1 MQRLGKNDGRYQGEC
16 IDIQYV
22 LQSIKKTATRY
33 GWIRDEFTIPNGAH
47 LVAYR
52 RSGKLGKRRLYL
64 STGIHGDEPAGPMA
78 IHNLLIENRWPE
90 EVDVWICPC
99 LNLTG
104 FPLNTRENAEGI
116 DLNRD
121 YRHLASAEVRTHVA
135 WLKQQPDFDLSVSL
149 HEDWE
154 ANGFYLY
161 ELNPDA
167 RLSLAEEI
175 IASVSEVCPI
185 ERGDLV
191 DGWPAKDGIIRP
203 NVRPEERPQW
213 PETIFLLTHKTRQTY
228 TLESPSDFP
237 LETRVRAQ
245 MRAVETILAAM
256 ASPK

>member
-1 MQRLGKNDGRYQGEC
+1 MQRLGKNDGRYKGEC

-22 LQSIKKTATRY
+22 LQAIKKTATRC
-33 GWIRDEFTIPNGAH
+33 GWLRDEFTVPNGAH

-52 RSGKLGKRRLYL
+52 RKGKLAKRRLYL
-64 STGIHGDEPAGPMA
+64 STGIHGDEPAGPIA
-78 IHNLLIENRWPE
+78 ILNLLTENRWPE
-90 EVDVWICPC
+90 DVDVWLCPC

-135 WLKQQPDFDLSVSL
+135 WLRQQPDFDLSVSL

-154 ANGFYLY
+154 ADGFYLY
-161 ELNPDA
+161 ELNPDG
-167 RLSLAEEI
+167 RPSLAETI
-175 IASVSEVCPI
+175 IERVSKVCPI

-191 DGWPAKDGIIRP
+191 DGWPAKAGIIRP
-203 NVRPEERPQW
+203 NVTPEDRPQW

-228 TLESPSDFP
+228 TLESPSDFA

-245 MRAVETILAAM
+245 MTAVETILSAM
-256 ASPK
+256 ASS